1 VQQKFIINFWVSDKV
16 KIHEGIGRAGGLAT
30 RNPRRTTAWG
40 ELGMSAGCCRKGGLS
55 HEDEDEAEAERWR
68 GSRLWGG
75 ATYGNVYA
83 TPVVQHAGRCLR
95 AGREHP
101 LFHCDQPRHLPSYYS
116 FVGAGGWRSHLLE
129 IVCPALRRALLSS

>member
-1 VQQKFIINFWVSDKV
+1 M
-16 KIHEGIGRAGGLAT
+16 LA
-30 RNPRRTTAWG
+30 AV
-40 ELGMSAGCCRKGGLS
+40 
-55 HEDEDEAEAERWR
+55 ERG
-68 GSRLWGG
+68 GSRMRMRMRLRRSDGEDHGFGGG

>member
-75 ATYGNVYA
+75 CDIWKRLCYA
-83 TPVVQHAGRCLR
+83 GSTA
-95 AGREHP
+95 
-101 LFHCDQPRHLPSYYS
+101 
-116 FVGAGGWRSHLLE
+116 
-129 IVCPALRRALLSS
+129 RRQVSSRWT